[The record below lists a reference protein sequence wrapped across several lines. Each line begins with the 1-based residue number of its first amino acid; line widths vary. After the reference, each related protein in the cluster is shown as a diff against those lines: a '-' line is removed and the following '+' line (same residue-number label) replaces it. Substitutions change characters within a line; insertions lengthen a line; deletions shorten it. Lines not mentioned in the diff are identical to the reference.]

1 MFTFDGFLRLRVLLI
16 ARLHAQVAEHLKT
29 VKPVSKLHMWLARA
43 KANVLIIRGQL
54 QKIWR
59 GGGSKSPK
67 SAEAGPKML
76 FLYCFKSENLP

>member
-1 MFTFDGFLRLRVLLI
+1 MM
-16 ARLHAQVAEHLKT
+16 QV
-29 VKPVSKLHMWLARA
+29 SNM
-43 KANVLIIRGQL
+43 RGQL
-54 QKIWR
+54 QNS